1 MDARNRNTLPETGYV
16 RLPSVLAVYPVSKS
30 KLYSDIKEG
39 KFPPPVK
46 LSERVSAW
54 RVETLREFLE
64 SVGEVKP

>member
-1 MDARNRNTLPETGYV
+1 MDARDRNTLPETGYV

-46 LSERVSAW
+46 LSERISAW
-54 RVETLREFLE
+54 DVGTLRRHLE
-64 SVGEVKP
+64 SIGREV